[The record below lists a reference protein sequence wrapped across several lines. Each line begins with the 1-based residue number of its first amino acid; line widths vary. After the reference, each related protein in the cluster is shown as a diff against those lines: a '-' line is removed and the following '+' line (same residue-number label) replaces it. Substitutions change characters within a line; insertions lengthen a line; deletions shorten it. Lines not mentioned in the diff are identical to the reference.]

1 MNIKYIKALHQLD
14 IGNHIDA
21 EKNIKQA
28 IEETT
33 NLFELLE
40 MYSCYAE
47 LLYKLK
53 RYDDAM
59 KCVDFILNN
68 NEDFENS
75 IATETALEIRK
86 SVLEL

>member
-1 MNIKYIKALHQLD
+1 M
-14 IGNHIDA
+14 
-21 EKNIKQA
+21 
-28 IEETT
+28 
-33 NLFELLE
+33 F
-40 MYSCYAE
+40 YSHFIAYYPQI
-47 LLYKLK
+47 LGKSHKLK